1 MIPLPLITH
10 AIAACAAAAAA
21 WMWQANSYGQQIAN
35 LKTEY
40 AQAQV
45 RAVEVAH
52 AETIRLQSKA
62 DAADKAARVRANA
75 LALDVAGTRSALVSL
90 SNAADSALRN
100 AQTSG
105 SACESR
111 ATALTDVFKGCAG
124 QLQQVAAEADRIAS
138 DKQTLIDAWP
148 R

>member
-1 MIPLPLITH
+1 MIPLPIITH

-35 LKTEY
+35 LKTQY

-52 AETIRLQSKA
+52 AETIRLQSQADDAQRKSGIRQA
-62 DAADKAARVRANA
+62 AIASDAAGVRH
-75 LALDVAGTRSALVSL
+75 ALVSL
-90 SNAADSALRN
+90 SNAADSALRD
-100 AQTSG
+100 AQTSS

-111 ATALTDVFKGCAG
+111 ATALTDVFKGCTG
-124 QLQQVAAEADRIAS
+124 QLKQVAAEADRIAS
-138 DKQTLIDAWP
+138 DKQTLIESWP